1 MKERTV
7 DRSFCED
14 CRVHLSEEDMKS
26 VCAHYMDNYVLE
38 DKTSTEGCTEKL
50 PLQSPDEIDRGYC
63 YKCTTYLREK
73 KYNDPLGRTR
83 LTCNHVL
90 MDFIMKGK
98 SSTTGCPYREIK

>member
-1 MKERTV
+1 MKERTI

-50 PLQSPDEIDRGYC
+50 PFGDDH
-63 YKCTTYLREK
+63 
-73 KYNDPLGRTR
+73 RTESR
-83 LTCNHVL
+83 
-90 MDFIMKGK
+90 
-98 SSTTGCPYREIK
+98 